1 SRSACLAWWPICWQ
15 GHASR
20 RGIAQS
26 GSASGLGPEGRRFKS
41 CCPDQFH
48 HHKNLAAELTA
59 STVLAETGTLDARF
73 DLAPHRACGSRSNNR
88 QAGTK
93 RKPSAASCK
102 SPKVWMTLIASLDR
116 ATVTLV
122 TSAALAKDDFSAFHE
137 QAIVTTRN
145 STLRRWFER
154 IANHSDKRFPILKL
168 HQVRRLALVIALP
181 RN

>member
-1 SRSACLAWWPICWQ
+1 CMVRRAFGDSPAGISPAHSAAFRCLCALLHKNEACIEGSPSACLAWGPIFWQ

-20 RGIAQS
+20 RGLAQS
-26 GSASGLGPEGRRFKS
+26 GSAAGFGPQSRRFKS

-116 ATVTLV
+116 ATV
-122 TSAALAKDDFSAFHE
+122 
-137 QAIVTTRN
+137 
-145 STLRRWFER
+145 
-154 IANHSDKRFPILKL
+154 
-168 HQVRRLALVIALP
+168 
-181 RN
+181 